1 MNEPKKVW
9 IYGRV
14 SEPDKNELLSYQ
26 INLLTEYAHENNYA
40 IVGTT
45 RAFDSGK
52 NLESIFMQYLINSI
66 VSEFMDSILVYS
78 TNRLLIDPDKLEEL
92 ELICR
97 MHNVSII
104 TIK

>member
-1 MNEPKKVW
+1 MNEPKRAW

-14 SEPDKNELLSYQ
+14 SDREQNELLAYQ
-26 INLLTEYAHENNYA
+26 IDMLENYANEHNYA
-40 IVGTT
+40 IVGST

-52 NLESIFMQYLINSI
+52 SLDSYFMMYLINSVI
-66 VSEFMDSILVYS
+66 TENMDSILVYS
-78 TNRLLIDPDKLEEL
+78 TNRLLIDPEKFEEF
-92 ELICR
+92 ELICK